1 LLWIRGVGHIRGVSW
16 VWVGAPL
23 ANAQSF
29 PVAAPERV
37 TVTKTAT
44 PTSSDLLT
52 SRLAELRAERDG
64 ALGDSL
70 LEANGD
76 VADRATNVEAT
87 IRLQLLDERI
97 ALLEREVDDSRRR
110 PHTDGVVSVGDVVT
124 LDFGD
129 GSETYVLG
137 SVEQAL
143 AGVDTVT
150 PGSPLGQALLGAAV
164 GESVDYSPRP
174 GTTLSVR
181 VVDAGVALKTPA

>member
-1 LLWIRGVGHIRGVSW
+1 
-16 VWVGAPL
+16 
-23 ANAQSF
+23 
-29 PVAAPERV
+29 
-37 TVTKTAT
+37 VTKTAT
-44 PTSSDLLT
+44 PTSSDLLA

-97 ALLEREVDDSRRR
+97 ALIEREIDDSRRR

-129 GSETYVLG
+129 GPETYVVG
-137 SVEQAL
+137 SVEQAIV
-143 AGVDTVT
+143 GIDTVT

-164 GESVDYSPRP
+164 GESVTYAPRA
-174 GTTLSVR
+174 GLELSVK
-181 VVDAGVALKTPA
+181 VLEAGVALPTSA